1 MNTLKLSPQRTFV
14 WAAALLLV
22 ATLALAPT
30 AFADEAVLHVRI
42 VDASGATSNINLPAS
57 SIVSSLPGL
66 AGGLLQDGRI
76 RIEGAEIELY
86 KLRQLWIA
94 MRDLQ
99 DATFVS
105 IDTNNESVRLMK
117 EDGFLV
123 ARSTPKTEQGRR
135 LEARIPAAAVDALLS
150 GADNEIDIPAA
161 LEALAGY
168 GGEDLVSLSGD
179 GMEVRVWVDWNS
191 EG

>member
-1 MNTLKLSPQRTFV
+1 MNTLKISPQRTFV
-14 WAAALLLV
+14 WVAALLLV
-22 ATLALAPT
+22 ATLALAPA

-42 VDASGATSNINLPAS
+42 VGANGATSNINLPAS
-57 SIVSSLPGL
+57 SIASSLPGL